1 MTRRARL
8 FVAVAGILVG
18 LSVLFPLWRID
29 LIAPQYPEGLGLYI
43 SSRSIEGIKPNDLAS
58 INGLNHYIGMRVI
71 EPDQIPELKFMAPLM
86 LGLGLAGIGAAALG
100 KRAALVAWLGAMGL
114 LLVGGL
120 IDMYKWGYD
129 YGHNL
134 DENAIIKVP
143 GMTYQPPLIG
153 SKQLLNFRA
162 TSWPAFGGWLLA
174 IACILAVMAWWEGR
188 PARAAA
194 APSTGTTA

>member
-1 MTRRARL
+1 MTRRART

-58 INGLNHYIGMRVI
+58 INGLNHYIGMRTI
-71 EPDQIPELKFMAPLM
+71 EPDQIPELRFMAPLM
-86 LGLGLAGIGAAALG
+86 LGLGLAGVGVAALG
-100 KRAALVAWLGAMGL
+100 KRAVLTAWLVAMGL
-114 LLVGGL
+114 LLAGGL
-120 IDMYKWGYD
+120 ADMYKWGYD
-129 YGHNL
+129 YGRNL
-134 DENAIIKVP
+134 DPNAIIKVP

-174 IACILAVMAWWEGR
+174 IASVLAVMAWWEGR
-188 PARAAA
+188 AKRATA
-194 APSTGTTA
+194 APGAVA